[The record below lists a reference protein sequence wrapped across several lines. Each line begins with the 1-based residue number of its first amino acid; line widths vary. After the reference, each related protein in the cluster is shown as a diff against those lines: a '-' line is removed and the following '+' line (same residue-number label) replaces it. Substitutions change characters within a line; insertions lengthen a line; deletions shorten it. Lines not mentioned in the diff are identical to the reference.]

1 MNVFLSQERDTK
13 PKGIREASIEGPKKK
28 SEGREQREE
37 EKAENTVKKTN
48 VGALAQK
55 GAIRLIDSLVSL
67 YNTSKSEKLN
77 PP

>member
-13 PKGIREASIEGPKKK
+13 PKGIREAISASIEGPKKK

-55 GAIRLIDSLVSL
+55 GAIRLLISF
-67 YNTSKSEKLN
+67 TI
-77 PP
+77 